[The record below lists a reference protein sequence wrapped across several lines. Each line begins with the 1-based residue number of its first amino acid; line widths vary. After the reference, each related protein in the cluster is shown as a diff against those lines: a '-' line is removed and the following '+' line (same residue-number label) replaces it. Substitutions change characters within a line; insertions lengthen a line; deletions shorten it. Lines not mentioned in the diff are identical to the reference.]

1 MALNSLMVHSAGNQT
16 SHSSGVTPFDG
27 NAAHFYQWEFKT
39 LMKAQQLQ
47 DPAAED
53 ATAGTKERNAKV
65 VDGIISGLTHD
76 ALTTAMDIGVE
87 RLNAVGGI
95 THLVEQMKTMVFPT
109 KKLEAKELYAQGHN
123 RGGVLARQHNESMLQ
138 YINR

>member
-1 MALNSLMVHSAGNQT
+1 MVHSAGNQT

-53 ATAGTKERNAKV
+53 ASAGTKERNAKV
-65 VDGIISGLTHD
+65 VDSIISGLTQE
-76 ALTTAMDIGVE
+76 ALQTAMDIGVE
-87 RLNAVGGI
+87 RLHAVGGI
-95 THLVEQMKTMVFPT
+95 VNLVEQMKMMDPEQLVTLRIKQLKAVLEHMKIDYGDAVE
-109 KKLEAKELYAQGHN
+109 KKDLANKIVKG
-123 RGGVLARQHNESMLQ
+123 RGD
-138 YINR
+138 

>member
-1 MALNSLMVHSAGNQT
+1 MALKSLMVHSAGNQT
-16 SHSSGVTPFDG
+16 NQSSGVTPFDG

-47 DPAAED
+47 DPAAPD
-53 ATAGTKERNAKV
+53 AAPGTRERNAKV
-65 VDGIISGLTHD
+65 VDGIISGLTQD

-109 KKLEAKELYAQGHN
+109 KKLEAK
-123 RGGVLARQHNESMLQ
+123 
-138 YINR
+138 